1 MMITLTLT
9 EDEAVVLAQILLKAR
24 ISFKRNAREA
34 ARAKARN
41 AWLNAAPMADQT
53 VTFERRLT
61 NARIGMVI

>member
-9 EDEAVVLAQILLKAR
+9 EDEAAVLARILCQAR

-34 ARAKARN
+34 ARAKASN
-41 AWLNAAPMADQT
+41 ACLNAAHMADQT

-61 NARIGMVI
+61 NARI